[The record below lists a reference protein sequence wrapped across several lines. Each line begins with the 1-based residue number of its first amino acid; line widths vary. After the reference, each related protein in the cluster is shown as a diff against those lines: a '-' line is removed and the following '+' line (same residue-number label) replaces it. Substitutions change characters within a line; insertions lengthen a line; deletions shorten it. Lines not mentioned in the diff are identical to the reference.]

1 MTMRSAGI
9 AGALTGAFVLLP
21 MGSAA
26 AEEPERTGWWN
37 RLSAGGAA
45 LPQPTSGE
53 GELRIGNGVDGPVA
67 FSAVLYPG
75 LGATAA
81 SLTFAV
87 KADQTLGTPDVLA
100 CVTSDAEWPEGG
112 NQPYDT
118 APAYD
123 CDAGSAFGELAPDGT
138 TLTFL
143 LDTSQQDLSG
153 VWSLALV
160 PAPGSTTP
168 FALELEKPTADAFVA
183 EPPSSS
189 DDPFVSAEPEPAS
202 GTDSGSGSG
211 EPLLSDGFAAPP
223 ADDTGT
229 AALPPLVAGDDQ
241 AALRGAGPA
250 PAVAGA
256 TPVATPVLLSRPAGV
271 VEDLGAGRRL
281 LALLVLA
288 AGSAAVGYAAGQQRP
303 GPRLIGG
310 RARIGGPAAAGAVA
324 ALPVGDDRPRGIGR
338 FAKIRDEAPRRLR

>member
-1 MTMRSAGI
+1 MTIRSAGI

-21 MGSAA
+21 MAAA

-100 CVTSDAEWPEGG
+100 CMTLDAEWPEGG
-112 NQPYDT
+112 NQPYDA

-123 CDAGSAFGELAPDGT
+123 CDTGSAIGELAPDGT

-143 LDTSQQDLSG
+143 LDASQLDLSG
-153 VWSLALV
+153 AWSLALV

-168 FALELEKPTADAFVA
+168 FALELEKPNAAAFVA
-183 EPPSSS
+183 EQPSSS
-189 DDPFVSAEPEPAS
+189 DDPFVSTEPEPD
-202 GTDSGSGSG
+202 GGIDSGSGADQV
-211 EPLLSDGFAAPP
+211 LLSDGFAAPS

-229 AALPPLVAGDDQ
+229 AALPPLVAGGDQ
-241 AALRGAGPA
+241 VALPGAGPA

-271 VEDLGAGRRL
+271 VEDLDAGRRL
-281 LALLVLA
+281 VALLALAV
-288 AGSAAVGYAAGQQRP
+288 GSAAVGYAAGQQRP

-310 RARIGGPAAAGAVA
+310 RARIGVPAVAGAGA
-324 ALPVGDDRPRGIGR
+324 ALGDDRPRGIGR
-338 FAKIRDEAPRRLR
+338 FAKVRDEAPRRLR